1 MSTDD
6 KTDIKLEAAKIEPLL
21 TLDLSFAPDWAR
33 KPSKLGAPKI
43 TSATETDATQD
54 RRGRTD
60 RNSRGDKGNDR
71 GADNRGRVLPR
82 RPQAS
87 RPRPAPIGNPVEYV
101 PVPRFTLRI
110 LPTSKALASIVRQ
123 IRSAR
128 KAYPLRRL
136 ALLLLSNPDHCFA
149 KLELDQDSA
158 NPPLF
163 QCSACQTIALTKAML
178 TAHVLKS
185 HFNDYFLVEET
196 ECEAPSGLFVCVAK
210 CKRTGVLLG
219 PPNHHSYTE
228 RVEETRRSHFPDM
241 PYETY
246 IKGIETLRD
255 PAMIEQWKEQSRKQT
270 LYRLKNSDGTTT
282 AEPMR
287 WGAAVAHISEQVAPT
302 LVSEVRKANVP
313 MGVAI
318 KIGDQQLEPGFKNAL
333 MQETRAPRS
342 MTLALR
348 MAFRHMHL
356 YVFRTSKWGD
366 LVSAVSPCQ
375 MDWEHAV
382 ESIRRIYSYLSENPG
397 SKPEAIS
404 AALQTADPASSTSTD
419 EATKS
424 LRWLVEKGHIIEL
437 FDGALII
444 PHFIA
449 DTKKQPVKA
458 DASGGPRPA
467 APVKENA
474 IPGPDIPAATQAP
487 EAPLA

>member
-1 MSTDD
+1 SHLRSTPV
-6 KTDIKLEAAKIEPLL
+6 E
-21 TLDLSFAPDWAR
+21 
-33 KPSKLGAPKI
+33 
-43 TSATETDATQD
+43 
-54 RRGRTD
+54 
-60 RNSRGDKGNDR
+60 
-71 GADNRGRVLPR
+71 
-82 RPQAS
+82 
-87 RPRPAPIGNPVEYV
+87 NPVEYV
-101 PVPRFTLRI
+101 RIPRFTLRI

-136 ALLLLSNPDHCFA
+136 ALLLLSKPDHCFA

-163 QCSACQTIALTKAML
+163 QCGACQTIALTKAML
-178 TAHVLKS
+178 SAHVLKN
-185 HFNDYFLVEET
+185 HFNDYFLVEEK
-196 ECEAPSGLFVCVAK
+196 ECEPPTGLFVCVAK

-228 RVEETRRSHFPDM
+228 RVEETRRSHYPDM
-241 PYETY
+241 PYDTY
-246 IKGIETLRD
+246 VKGIETLRD
-255 PAMIEQWKEQSRKQT
+255 PAVIEQWKEQSRKQT
-270 LYRLKNSDGTTT
+270 IYRLKNSDGTTA

-287 WGAAVAHISEQVAPT
+287 WSAAVAYIAEQIAPS

-397 SKPEAIS
+397 SKPEAIL
-404 AALQTADPASSTSTD
+404 AALQAGDPAGSTGND

-437 FDGALII
+437 FDGSLIV

-449 DTKKQPVKA
+449 ETKKQPVKA
-458 DASGGPRPA
+458 DAAGASRPA
-467 APVKENA
+467 ATVQEET
-474 IPGPDIPAATQAP
+474 IPIPEIPAAKPIP
-487 EAPLA
+487 EAPLD